1 MKNRKALSIVLTVLL
16 LAAILTGCGAKASND
31 RAPME
36 DYYFNSESAA
46 GAFDG
51 AGEKVE
57 ADMSSSSGAALAD
70 RKLIKTVEL
79 TAETEDLDALLT
91 AITGRVSELGG
102 YIENQRVYNGSAY
115 ASYRSRSAS
124 LTIRIPADRL
134 DGFVD
139 HVAENTNIVSRYA
152 YIDDVTLTYVATESR
167 VKALQAEESRLLEL
181 MDKAEN
187 LTDLLQVEARLTD
200 VRYELESVTSR
211 LRTYDNQINY
221 ATIHLDISE
230 VQEYTPVEEPSL
242 WQRLSTGFKN
252 SLKDLGESLQDL
264 LVFLVV
270 AFPFLLVYGG
280 IAFVVIWLIRIAVKK
295 RPVGKKVP
303 WKKPEKKSE

>member
-1 MKNRKALSIVLTVLL
+1 MKNRKALAIVLTVLL
-16 LAAILTGCGAKASND
+16 LAGMLTGCGAKASND

-139 HVAENTNIVSRYA
+139 HMAENTNIVSRYA

-200 VRYELESVTSR
+200 VRYELESVT
-211 LRTYDNQINY
+211 NQMNVLKNQVSY
-221 ATIHLDISE
+221 GTIHLNVDE
-230 VQEYTPVEEPSL
+230 VVEYTPVAEETF
-242 WQRLSTGFKN
+242 WQRISGGFVD
-252 SLKDLGESLQDL
+252 SLEEIGDGIVEVT
-264 LVFLVV
+264 VFVLANLPYFV
-270 AFPFLLVYGG
+270 LIG
-280 IAFVVIWLIRIAVKK
+280 IGVVVIIVLAKRSIRKK
-295 RPVGKKVP
+295 KAKKNENP
-303 WKKPEKKSE
+303 QK